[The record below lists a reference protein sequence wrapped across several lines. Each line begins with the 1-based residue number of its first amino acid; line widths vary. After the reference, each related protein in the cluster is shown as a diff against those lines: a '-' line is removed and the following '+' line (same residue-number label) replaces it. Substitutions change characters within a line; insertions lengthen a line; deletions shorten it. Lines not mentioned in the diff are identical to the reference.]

1 MAYNMDWIIEEES
14 GEIQRQE
21 DEKRLKELDFFLDC
35 QIELAEIL
43 DGGYSI
49 FKDYK
54 FNEKKELVFDRWHA
68 VGDTETGE
76 QLNGYGATFKE
87 AVLDLYYT
95 LMEWQEQQEDEP
107 KTISLDEFWDEV
119 HKNGGAKEI
128 HF

>member
-1 MAYNMDWIIEEES
+1 MAYNMDWIIEEEN

-54 FNEKKELVFDRWHA
+54 FNEKKEMVFDRWHA
-68 VGDTETGE
+68 IGDTETGV
-76 QLNGYGATFKE
+76 QLNGYGQTFKE

-95 LMEWQEQQEDEP
+95 LMEWQEQQEE
-107 KTISLDEFWDEV
+107 KQETLSLDEFWSEV
-119 HKNGGAKEI
+119 HSTGKIKRI
-128 HF
+128 DF